1 MNCSTPQPQGG
12 IAPMRRL
19 TAKQYGNSV
28 RDIFDGKVAASP
40 QFPTQDTG
48 ISLSGFSTDAEMTTV
63 SQRSAEAI
71 MLAAEDTA
79 VAIGERLGEFLD
91 CYPAQQNETCAARF
105 VDRYAPRAFRRPLF
119 EPERQLLLGA
129 FRAVAPKGFDV
140 GIAAIV
146 QTLLE
151 APQFLYLAEVGATDA
166 PSGPFDLT
174 GYEVAAR
181 LSFLL
186 WETTPDAELT
196 RAAADGQLV
205 TSAGVRAQAERLLDD
220 PRAGQALQRFY
231 REWTRLQPVAKD
243 TATFPEYTPAL
254 GDAMLQQFD
263 RFALD
268 ATLGENATLE
278 RLLTRKDTFVNA
290 DLASFYGIAMPSGTD
305 PFRRV
310 TLPADRA
317 SGLLTH
323 PALLS
328 ALAHDKTT
336 SIVFRGKFVLT
347 KLLCVDLPDPPAD
360 ALQRLPPMPPNATTR
375 QKSEILRGVQECGG
389 CHNLMDPI
397 GLGFEAFDAIGRF
410 HETGPDGAPVDDS
423 GSINSSGS
431 VTGDFDGVAEL
442 GEKLAG
448 SPEVQRCMTRQVFRF
463 TFSRKDGRDDACAID
478 HALGVFKNSGYSLRE
493 LILAVTELEAF
504 RRRLPVE
511 GGAP

>member
-1 MNCSTPQPQGG
+1 VGG
-12 IAPMRRL
+12 VAPMRRL

-28 RDIFDGKVAASP
+28 RDIFEGKVAASA

-48 ISLSGFSTDAEMTTV
+48 ISLSGFSTDPDMTTV
-63 SQRSAEAI
+63 TQRSAEAI

-91 CYPAQQNETCAARF
+91 CYPAQQNESCAARF
-105 VDRYAPRAFRRPLF
+105 IDRYAPRAFRRPLF
-119 EPERQLLLGA
+119 EPERELLLGA

-140 GIAAIV
+140 GIAAVV

-151 APQFLYLAEVGATDA
+151 APQFLYLVEVGATDA
-166 PSGPFDLT
+166 PNGPFELT

-181 LSFLL
+181 LSYLL
-186 WETTPDAELT
+186 WETTPDAALT
-196 RAAADGQLV
+196 RAAADGKLA
-205 TSAGVRAQAERLLDD
+205 TSAGVRAEAERMLGD
-220 PRAGQALQRFY
+220 PRATEALQRFY
-231 REWTRLQPVAKD
+231 REWTRLKPVAKD
-243 TATFPEYTPAL
+243 ATTFPDYTAAL
-254 GDAMLQQFD
+254 GGAMLEQFD
-263 RFALD
+263 RFVVD
-268 ATLGENATLE
+268 ATLGADATLE

-290 DLASFYGIAMPSGTD
+290 DLASFYGIALPSGSE

-310 TLPADRA
+310 TLPAEQA

-336 SIVFRGKFVLT
+336 SVVFRGKFVRT
-347 KLLCVDLPDPPAD
+347 KLLCADLPDPPAD
-360 ALQRLPPMPPNATTR
+360 ALQRLPPMPPNATAR
-375 QKSEILRGVQECGG
+375 QKSEILRQVEECGG

-410 HETGPDGAPVDDS
+410 HATGPDGAPVDDR
-423 GSINSSGS
+423 GTINSGGT
-431 VTGDFDGVAEL
+431 VTGDFDGVVAL

-448 SPEVQRCMTRQVFRF
+448 SEEVQRCMTRQLFRF

-478 HALGVFKNSGYSLRE
+478 QALGAFKSSGFSLRE
-493 LILAVTELEAF
+493 LILAVAELEAF

-511 GGAP
+511 GGSP